1 MTEEQIKVWRQHRD
15 IAKQIEDPVQ
25 RQLAL
30 DKLYEE
36 KDDLMQECFQKQ
48 STRIK
53 NVIANQIE
61 MNDNINQIKDDV
73 IMLNDNVNY
82 NMKKVNNSILTLGD
96 RLQKNDNV
104 TYKLNEKDIEKR
116 GMKKLLKIFYYII
129 AAGGGGLLINLIQ
142 HFSK

>member
-73 IMLNDNVNY
+73 IMLNDN
-82 NMKKVNNSILTLGD
+82 MEKVNNNILTIGD

-116 GMKKLLKIFYYII
+116 GMKKLLKIIYYII
-129 AAGGGGLLINLIQ
+129 AAGGSGLLINLIQ
-142 HFSK
+142 HFAK

>member
-61 MNDNINQIKDDV
+61 MKDDINQIKGDF
-73 IMLNDNVNY
+73 ITLNDN
-82 NMKKVNNSILTLGD
+82 MEKVNNNILTIGD

-104 TYKLNEKDIEKR
+104 TYKLNEKEIEKR
-116 GMKKLLKIFYYII
+116 GMKKLIKILYYII
-129 AAGGGGLLINLIQ
+129 AAGGGGLLIQLIQ
-142 HFSK
+142 HFAK

>member
-48 STRIK
+48 SARIK

-61 MNDNINQIKDDV
+61 MKDDINQIKGDF
-73 IMLNDNVNY
+73 IMLNDN
-82 NMKKVNNSILTLGD
+82 MEKVNNNILTIGD

-116 GMKKLLKIFYYII
+116 GMKKLLKIIYYII
-129 AAGGGGLLINLIQ
+129 AAGGSGLLINLIQ
-142 HFSK
+142 HFAK

>member
-61 MNDNINQIKDDV
+61 MKDDINQIKGDF
-73 IMLNDNVNY
+73 ITLNDN
-82 NMKKVNNSILTLGD
+82 MEKVNNNILTIGD

-116 GMKKLLKIFYYII
+116 GMKKLLKIIYYII
-129 AAGGGGLLINLIQ
+129 AAGGSGLLINLIQ
-142 HFSK
+142 HFAK